1 MPKTPDLG
9 CSQQTSSSFEDSSV
23 VIVPDSNPSLGASTE
38 PTSAQ
43 RPSSIGGIDE
53 IDGAAFW
60 EDLIRIPDRDIAVKS
75 IAKTDIAKNLKQDKQ
90 TLVEYFSMAAELR
103 SKLPR
108 RKQEG
113 SFVEAFWEGLMDEN
127 TKSLLEQV
135 LDHRGW
141 TWNALESLSHETLF
155 RDQGRLGK
163 GPQVQEIESPKGK
176 FDNLKRTFQGSKE
189 VKVKK
194 RKRHISLVPTE
205 YEGETI

>member
-23 VIVPDSNPSLGASTE
+23 VIVPDSIPSLGASTE

-43 RPSSIGGIDE
+43 RPSSIGGIDHE

-60 EDLIRIPDRDIAVKS
+60 EDLIRIPDRNTAVKS
-75 IAKTDIAKNLKQDKQ
+75 IAKTDVAKNLKQDKQ
-90 TLVEYFSMAAELR
+90 TLMEYFSMAAELR

-155 RDQGRLGK
+155 RDQGCLGK
-163 GPQVQEIESPKGK
+163 GPYVQEIESPKGR
-176 FDNLKRTFQGSKE
+176 FDNKRKFQDSKV